1 MSSWCRE
8 LTLAFLVAW
17 TGLSA
22 SIAELLRMAVPY
34 PDSLSAALIGFFALA
49 IGHAFADFAL
59 QSQFMAQN
67 KNRHLVPK
75 DTDTGKPSSMWIH
88 VLTAHCLVHAGIVWI
103 ILAPL
108 TPNAWA
114 FALVEFVVHWVID
127 FVKCEGKTGFNADQ
141 GLHYLCKAGYLAA
154 LACYC

>member
-1 MSSWCRE
+1 
-8 LTLAFLVAW
+8 LVARR
-17 TGLSA
+17 GQSA
-22 SIAELLRMAVPY
+22 SFDASLRMAVPY
-34 PDSLSAALIGFFALA
+34 PDSFSAALIGFFALA

-75 DTDTGKPSSMWIH
+75 DTDTGRPSSMWIH

-108 TPNAWA
+108 TAKAWA
-114 FALVEFVVHWVID
+114 FALVEFVVHWAID
-127 FVKCEGKTGFNADQ
+127 YVKCEGKTSFNTDQ
-141 GLHYLCKAGYLAA
+141 SLHYLCKLGYLAV
-154 LACYC
+154 LAYSC